1 MYHESKHPLV
11 KHKLTVLRSNITQH
25 KQFRELVGEIT
36 MLLGY
41 DAMTNLEIE
50 PIKVE
55 TPLTGTMGA
64 RLKNEIVIV
73 PILRAGVGMLEGML
87 SLVPNARV
95 GFVGIYRDPE
105 TKMPVSYYEKFP
117 SDLHSPHFFIVDP
130 MLATG
135 GSIVATIDMLKE
147 KGFKTVTVISIIASP
162 EGMKL
167 VEESHPDV
175 DIFVGSIDE
184 YLDENKYI
192 VPGLGDAGDRL
203 FGTK

>member
-25 KQFRELVGEIT
+25 KQFRELVSEIT

-41 DAMTNLEIE
+41 DAMTNLEID

-55 TPLTGTMGA
+55 TPLSGTMGA

-117 SDLHSPHFFIVDP
+117 NDMSVPHFFVVDP

-147 KGFKTVTVISIIASP
+147 RGFNTITVISIIASP

-167 VEESHPDV
+167 VEEAHPDV
-175 DIFVGSIDE
+175 DIYTGSIDE
-184 YLDENKYI
+184 YLDDNKYI